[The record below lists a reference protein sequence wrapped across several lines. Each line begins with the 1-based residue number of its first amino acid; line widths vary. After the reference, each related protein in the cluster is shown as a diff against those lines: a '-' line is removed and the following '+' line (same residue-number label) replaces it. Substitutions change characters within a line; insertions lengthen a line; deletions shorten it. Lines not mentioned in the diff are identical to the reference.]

1 MLKKQ
6 TIYKENTGLII
17 AYQAYKQEFKMKRIQ
32 IILFI
37 LISFAALQAGALRD
51 LANSM
56 KAGDWRTLAT
66 TGIAAALG
74 GTGGSMGNILPYSDD
89 CVWDPSSR
97 KLYFIGSDH
106 QHATGYPRF
115 VVYSEST
122 NTWTTLARPSWFP
135 SLTETAMHGYDH
147 SALNPETGVLYHSPF
162 IKGGG
167 SRRLYSYDTRT
178 SAWLPLIMSPYASA
192 CCVGIEYF
200 PEYHGLI
207 FVDNGGARAIYGYKT
222 ADKTWSALKTG
233 VSLGDYHQVAE
244 YNPVHKVMIGGG
256 GNGSSALYKIDSLG
270 NVTTMKN
277 APVTYGINQT
287 VLTVDP
293 AGGDYLMFTN
303 SGQFYAYD
311 VLTDTWA
318 LQSGT
323 VPIYTYGGGSS
334 VVCVVAAPVST
345 YGVTM
350 FVSCNS
356 SSNCWVSLYKR
367 TQGSALEADLQ
378 GPGAAPSISLSP
390 NPVARFS
397 AVSISGLRPIS
408 CRIFD
413 VHGRLF
419 QSFGFDDRGGT
430 GTRSVFTWDA
440 RGLPSGLYLMEVTD
454 GAKRLARRV
463 LVQR

>member
-1 MLKKQ
+1 
-6 TIYKENTGLII
+6 
-17 AYQAYKQEFKMKRIQ
+17 MK
-32 IILFI
+32 IILAI
-37 LISFAALQAGALRD
+37 LVSFTALQAGALGD

-56 KAGDWRTLAT
+56 KAGEWRTLT
-66 TGIAAALG
+66 TNGIVAALG
-74 GTGGSMGNILPYSDD
+74 QVSGSSMGNILPYSDD
-89 CVWDPSSR
+89 CVWEPSSR

-147 SALNPETGVLYHSPF
+147 SALDPETGMLYHSPF

-167 SRRLYSYDTRT
+167 SRRMYSYDTRT
-178 SAWLPLIMSPYASA
+178 SAWLPLFMSPYASA
-192 CCVGIEYF
+192 CCIGIEYF

-207 FVDNGGARAIYGYKT
+207 FIDNGGAGAVYGYKT
-222 ADKTWSALKTG
+222 RAKTWSSLKTG
-233 VSLGDYHQVAE
+233 ISLGDYHQVAE

-270 NVTTMKN
+270 NVTTLRN

-293 AGGDYLMFTN
+293 VGGDYLMFTN
-303 SGQFYAYD
+303 SGQFYAYN
-311 VLTDTWA
+311 VLADTWT
-318 LQSGT
+318 LQGGT
-323 VPIYTYGGGSS
+323 VPIYTYSGSNGS
-334 VVCVVAAPVST
+334 VMCVVAAPVST

-350 FVSCNS
+350 FLSCNS

-367 TQGSALEADLQ
+367 TQGAAVEAGL
-378 GPGAAPSISLSP
+378 PGLNAAPGIHVWP
-390 NPVARFS
+390 NPVTRVAAIQANGIHSGTCRIYNLRGRLMQSFE
-397 AVSISGLRPIS
+397 ISGAP
-408 CRIFD
+408 
-413 VHGRLF
+413 
-419 QSFGFDDRGGT
+419 
-430 GTRSVFTWDA
+430 WDA
-440 RGLPSGLYLMEVTD
+440 SGLSNGLYMMEVTD
-454 GAKRLARRV
+454 GTTRLITKV